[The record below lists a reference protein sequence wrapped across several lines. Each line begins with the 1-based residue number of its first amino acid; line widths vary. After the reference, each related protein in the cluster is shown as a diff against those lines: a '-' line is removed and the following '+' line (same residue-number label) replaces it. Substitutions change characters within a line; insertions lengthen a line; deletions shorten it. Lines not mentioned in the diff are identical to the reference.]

1 MAHMLPADSAFA
13 MLTCCTLCRKA
24 IARAHRGAQE
34 LPAYRRGQRGTRFPS
49 IWGSGGSARSGRVR
63 LRPLC
68 AQAVLGAHGAEAP
81 QGMFWGFGARVGPC
95 KLAPLLAM
103 CCMMFMGPVPV
114 ETLVT
119 VRNFLPRTRPC
130 AGIELLLIPCRA
142 RGE

>member
-13 MLTCCTLCRKA
+13 MLTCCTLCRRPLRGRIVEPKNFPHIVVGSA
-24 IARAHRGAQE
+24 GRTFHR
-34 LPAYRRGQRGTRFPS
+34 F
-49 IWGSGGSARSGRVR
+49 GSARSGRVR

-119 VRNFLPRTRPC
+119 VRIFLPRTRPC
-130 AGIELLLIPCRA
+130 QE
-142 RGE
+142 